1 MVRNRIEVVPSQLEH
16 YKYTLNGKI
25 VEKLNFWLQIS
36 CMGQFV
42 TSKISSTGT
51 RMPRDFCDALGGFNH
66 YDFLVP

>member
-1 MVRNRIEVVPSQLEH
+1 MVINRIKVVPSQLDH

-36 CMGQFV
+36 CMSQFL

-51 RMPRDFCDALGGFNH
+51 TMQNQLCDPTWG
-66 YDFLVP
+66 P